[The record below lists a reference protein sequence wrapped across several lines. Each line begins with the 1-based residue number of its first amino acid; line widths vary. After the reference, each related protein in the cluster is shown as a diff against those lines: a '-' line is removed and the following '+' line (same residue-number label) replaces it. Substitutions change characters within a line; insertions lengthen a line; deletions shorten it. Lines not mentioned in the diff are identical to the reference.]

1 MVNLINQRTQA
12 EAVFV
17 FLDKPFI
24 GPDDTDIFINATS
37 VGLYPNVDESPN
49 VEYNSVKS
57 NMVVADVIFNDPNT
71 IFLQEAANR
80 GAKTVNGLGMLSSQ
94 AAMNFVL
101 WTGKDAPI
109 DLMEQVLKEEFG
121 LT

>member
-1 MVNLINQRTQA
+1 
-12 EAVFV
+12 
-17 FLDKPFI
+17 
-24 GPDDTDIFINATS
+24 
-37 VGLYPNVDESPN
+37 
-49 VEYNSVKS
+49 
-57 NMVVADVIFNDPNT
+57 MVVADVIFNDPNT